1 MTGKRTISGLD
12 PATGNGIAVDI
23 DDGTVAAVRK
33 AETAGNLYLSPGL
46 IDLQVNGYG
55 GIDLNSGRLTPDE
68 VLALTEKMLSLG
80 VTTFLPTLITAPEQ
94 TIVSGLKALA
104 EARRLHPL
112 VRHAIPFVHVEG
124 PSISP
129 VEGPRGAHPAEH
141 VRPPSLAEF
150 ERWQQA
156 SGGLVG
162 MVTLAPEHDGA
173 ADYIAALTA
182 RGVHVA
188 IGHTAASPQEIT
200 DAVNAGA
207 RLSTHL
213 GNGAAAVLPRH
224 PNFIWSQLADERLTA
239 SFIADGQHLPAD
251 AFKAMLRAKGLA
263 NAVLVSDSVALAGI
277 PPGRYSQP
285 VGGDVEVTAD
295 GRIGVA
301 GTPYLAGA
309 GRPLHVDVALAIRMA
324 GLTLA
329 EGLKLATVNP
339 GRFVGRPGR
348 IEVGMPADLI
358 RFAWQPGDDALS
370 LETVLVQGCDRDL
383 GADQVFHREEE

>member
-1 MTGKRTISGLD
+1 MTGTRTIFGLD
-12 PATGNGIAVDI
+12 PATGDAIAVDI
-23 DDGTVAAVRK
+23 EDGLLVAVRE

-55 GIDLNSGRLTPDE
+55 GIDLNSGKLTPDE

-94 TIVSGLKALA
+94 TIVSGLKTLA

-112 VRHAIPFVHVEG
+112 VRHAIPFAHVEG

-129 VEGPRGAHPAEH
+129 ADGPRGAHPAEH

-156 SGGLVG
+156 CDGLVG
-162 MVTLAPEHDGA
+162 MVTLAPENDGA
-173 ADYIAALTA
+173 ADYIGAVTS

-188 IGHTAASPQEIT
+188 IGHTGASPREISIAI
-200 DAVNAGA
+200 DAGA

-239 SFIADGQHLPAD
+239 SFITDGHHLPAD
-251 AFKAMLRAKGLA
+251 TFKAMLRAKGLA
-263 NAVLVSDSVALAGI
+263 NAVLVSDSVALAGM
-277 PPGRYSQP
+277 PPGRYDQP
-285 VGGDVEVTAD
+285 VGGAVEVGTD

-309 GRPLHVDVALAIRMA
+309 GQPLHVDVALAIRMA
-324 GLTLA
+324 DLTLA
-329 EGLKLATVNP
+329 EGLQLATTNP

-358 RFAWQPGDDALS
+358 RFTWQPGAGALG
-370 LETVLVQGCDRDL
+370 LETVLVEGREQDL
-383 GADQVFHREEE
+383 GASQC